1 MYIDVVVNENDLDE
15 DVSVLICDYKVQ
27 GRGKM
32 HRQRFNNLAVEEIGR
47 VNARLQIQGRGKM
60 RRQRSNSLAV
70 EEIGRVNARLQIQ
83 G

>member
-32 HRQRFNNLAVEEIGR
+32 HRHRFNNLAVEEIGR
-47 VNARLQIQGRGKM
+47 VTRDFRSKVEVKYADRGPI
-60 RRQRSNSLAV
+60 A
-70 EEIGRVNARLQIQ
+70 
-83 G
+83 

>member
-32 HRQRFNNLAVEEIGR
+32 RQQRFNSLAVEEIGW
-47 VNARLQIQGRGKM
+47 VNARLQIQG
-60 RRQRSNSLAV
+60 
-70 EEIGRVNARLQIQ
+70 
-83 G
+83 

>member
-32 HRQRFNNLAVEEIGR
+32 HRHRFNNLAVEEIGR
-47 VNARLQIQGRGKM
+47 VNARLQIQG
-60 RRQRSNSLAV
+60 
-70 EEIGRVNARLQIQ
+70 
-83 G
+83 